1 MNKLPWG
8 KVPVYPI
15 KELISFL
22 VKEIE
27 KNTLNSFQLNDWFY
41 GSFISYFVSPY
52 WLVHI
57 NVLVCD
63 KKSCRTLFLVMSL
76 GFIFS
81 KKGLNDIKIKG
92 DDNKSKW
99 KRQFVL

>member
-1 MNKLPWG
+1 MVKKNEKKHP
-8 KVPVYPI
+8 KF
-15 KELISFL
+15 FL
-22 VKEIE
+22 GI
-27 KNTLNSFQLNDWFY
+27 LNFYDWFY
-41 GSFISYFVSPY
+41 GCFISYFVRPY

-63 KKSCRTLFLVMSL
+63 KKAIEPHFRVMSL